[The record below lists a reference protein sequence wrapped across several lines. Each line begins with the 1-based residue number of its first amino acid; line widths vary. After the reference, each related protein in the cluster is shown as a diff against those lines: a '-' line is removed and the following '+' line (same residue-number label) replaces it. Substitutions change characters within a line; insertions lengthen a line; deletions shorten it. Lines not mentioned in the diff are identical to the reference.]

1 MTSLDFLAKYP
12 FSEEAKKLVERE
24 NLSIEELAYDPL
36 LSKARKMA
44 KERLERAVLRS
55 AFSQPDLLDP
65 ASEIYSLIIARI
77 IVEGSKDEIL
87 RNLLAEHESKRF
99 MQVSRDE
106 SDENLLKIASDLG
119 VRMELKGEF
128 HVNIID
134 YMRLSKRL
142 RDPRWRAVNRKIEG
156 GNVLLSRDEARRLL
170 AEAVRERILSKIEV
184 PELPPPFMDILKSL
198 NMPKKAVKKS
208 KKGLLPCVE
217 SLLDSIMRGENL
229 PHVARFALA
238 SHLLAAGWSK
248 DEVLDVFRHSPDFK
262 EKIAR
267 YQIEQIAK
275 KGYRPPSC
283 RKMMSWG
290 LCPGECRV
298 RKVAKA
304 D

>member
-12 FSEEAKKLVERE
+12 FSEEAKRLVERE
-24 NLSIEELAYDPL
+24 GLSIEELAYDPL
-36 LSKARKMA
+36 LSRARMLA
-44 KERLERAVLRS
+44 KERLERAISRS
-55 AFSQPDLLDP
+55 SFFQTDFLDP

-77 IVEGSKDEIL
+77 IVEASRDEML

-99 MQVSRDE
+99 MHFSRDE
-106 SDENLLKIASDLG
+106 SDENLLRIASDLN
-119 VRMELKGEF
+119 VRME
-128 HVNIID
+128 ID
-134 YMRLSKRL
+134 EGFRVPILDYIRLSKRL
-142 RDPRWRAVNRKIEG
+142 RDPKWRAVNRRVEKG
-156 GNVLLSRDEARRLL
+156 YVLLSRDEARRLL
-170 AEAVRERILSKIEV
+170 AEAVRERILSRIDV
-184 PELPPPFMDILKSL
+184 PELPSPFLEILKSL
-198 NMPKKAVKKS
+198 NVPKKAVKRG
-208 KKGLLPCVE
+208 KKGLLPCIE
-217 SLLDSIMRGENL
+217 SLLDSIMKGENL

-238 SHLLAAGWSK
+238 SHLLAAGWST

-290 LCPGECRV
+290 LCLEECRV
-298 RKVAKA
+298 KKVAKA

>member
-1 MTSLDFLAKYP
+1 LSFLAKYP

-24 NLSIEELAYDPL
+24 GLLIEELAYDPL
-36 LSKARKMA
+36 LSKARRMA
-44 KERLERAVLRS
+44 KERLERAVSRS
-55 AFSQPDLLDP
+55 SFYQPDLLDP

-77 IVEGSKDEIL
+77 IVEGSKDGML
-87 RNLLAEHESKRF
+87 RNLLAEYESKRF
-99 MQVSRDE
+99 MHLSKE
-106 SDENLLKIASDLG
+106 EGDENLLRIASDLN
-119 VRMELKGEF
+119 VKMELKEEF
-128 HVNIID
+128 RVWILD
-134 YMRLSKRL
+134 YIRLSKRL
-142 RDPRWRAVNRKIEG
+142 KDSKWNVVNRRIEKG
-156 GNVLLSRDEARRLL
+156 YVLLSRDEARRLL
-170 AEAVRERILSKIEV
+170 AEAVRERILSKIDV
-184 PELPPPFMDILKSL
+184 PELPSPFLEILKEL
-198 NMPKKAVKKS
+198 KIPRKAVKRG

-238 SHLLAAGWSK
+238 SHLLAAGWST

-262 EKIAR
+262 EKVAR

-283 RKMMSWG
+283 RKMTSWG